1 MVSMGDQQQCQIITA
16 TAALFLA
23 VCGILLLVVPTEDV
37 KEPPEFM
44 YGIVLDAGSSHTAMF
59 IYKWPAD
66 KQNGTG
72 IVSQHSECHA
82 KGGGISSYAGNSGGA
97 AHSLEECMEQ
107 AMQEIPKSRHKLTP
121 LYLGATAG
129 MRLLNISKP
138 KESDEVLKEVG
149 DKLKTYPFSFKGAT
163 ILSGQEEGAYG
174 WVTVNYLLEN
184 YIKYGFVGQWL
195 SPGRD
200 TVGALD
206 FGGASTQITF
216 ETKQMVENKDN
227 LMKLRLYGRDYQI
240 YTQSFLCYGRDQV
253 LLRLLALLMETQGSD
268 SSIVHPCYPAGHSD
282 SIKLSSVFGTPCN
295 KRQTPY
301 KPDDELQIKGTG
313 NYDQC
318 LGNVSRLFSFNKC
331 SYSRC
336 SFDEVFQP
344 NITGNYMAFSAFFYT
359 HSFLQEATGISIRSP
374 EHLEDATRVVCN
386 MSFQEMTNKVQG
398 QGSRLKDY
406 CAVSAFVQVLLVN
419 GYGFDNLS
427 FPHISFQKKAG
438 DTSVGWSLGYMLSL
452 SNLLPAEDVLL
463 RKSLSSSAWGAL
475 ITLFCFLL
483 IMALYFLLRAI
494 RKKGT
499 DDAI

>member
-1 MVSMGDQQQCQIITA
+1 MASMGNQQQCQIITA

-23 VCGILLLVVPTEDV
+23 ICGILLLVVPTEDV

-82 KGGGISSYAGNSGGA
+82 KGGGISSYAGSRGGA
-97 AHSLEECMEQ
+97 ARSLEECMEQ
-107 AMQEIPKSRHKLTP
+107 AMQKIPKSRHKLTP

-138 KESDEVLKEVG
+138 KDSDEVLKEVG
-149 DKLKTYPFSFKGAT
+149 DKLKTYPFSFKGAS

-216 ETKQMVENKDN
+216 ETKQRVENKDN

-253 LLRLLALLMETQGSD
+253 LLRLLALLIKTQGSD
-268 SSIVHPCYPAGHSD
+268 RSIDHPCYPAGHND
-282 SIKLSSVFGTPCN
+282 SIKLSTVFGTPCN
-295 KRQTPY
+295 ERQSPSI
-301 KPDDELQIKGTG
+301 PDVELQIKGTG

-318 LGNVSRLFSFNKC
+318 LGNVSHLFSFNNC

-336 SFDEVFQP
+336 SFDKVFQP
-344 NITGNYMAFSAFFYT
+344 NITGNFMAFSAFFYT
-359 HSFLQEATGISIRSP
+359 HSFLQQATGISIKSP
-374 EHLEDATRVVCN
+374 EHLENAARMVCN
-386 MSFQEMTNKVQG
+386 MSFQEMNNKVQG
-398 QGSRLKDY
+398 QESRLKDY
-406 CAVSAFVQVLLVN
+406 CAVSAFVRVLLLR
-419 GYGFDNLS
+419 GYGFDDLS

-438 DTSVGWSLGYMLSL
+438 DTSVGWSLGYMLNL

-463 RKSLSSSAWGAL
+463 KKTLRSSAWGAL

-499 DDAI
+499 DTGI